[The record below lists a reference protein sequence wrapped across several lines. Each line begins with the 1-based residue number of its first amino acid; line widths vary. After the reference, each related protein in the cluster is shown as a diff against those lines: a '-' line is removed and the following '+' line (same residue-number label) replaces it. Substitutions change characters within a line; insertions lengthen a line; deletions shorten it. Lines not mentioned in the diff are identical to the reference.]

1 MDETKLTA
9 ALPTMTI
16 DVIRR
21 DLGEKGEQVAVQ
33 ITAKPGFDAWERLLA
48 GQGPMAWFAPWTAMN
63 PFLAMNPFAHLW
75 LGPRPKALPA
85 AGLDRAEAAGVKP
98 PGQGE

>member
-21 DLGEKGEQVAVQ
+21 DLGERGEQVAVQ

-63 PFLAMNPFAHLW
+63 PFLAINPFAHLW
-75 LGPRPKALPA
+75 LGPGPKALPA
-85 AGLDRAEAAGVKP
+85 ADLDRVEAEAGK
-98 PGQGE
+98 PGQD